1 MVVLV
6 EDEDLYVDV
15 RVEGR
20 SAEVK
25 RSHCHVVNLL
35 DESYQVLVLE
45 DEKLMKIF

>member
-25 RSHCHVVNLL
+25 RSHCHVVNLAV
-35 DESYQVLVLE
+35 ESYQVIV
-45 DEKLMKIF
+45 